1 MKSEKEKERIDS
13 INRMIIEMA
22 SGNFSYQ
29 VERSEHNDELET
41 LAVLLNMM
49 AEEMRESFHHQGFVN
64 PRRIYR
70 HIAQITFI
78 LDQKFKIQTFSALTA
93 EILFLQPD
101 ELLGMSFP
109 ELLTEDSKKVWQ
121 DLEPALENNT
131 FNKTVHLD
139 FQTPDSLIV
148 PAFCSVSLLYY
159 ANEDSKKIIITA
171 LQTVVQSKETEA
183 VLQKAIQNG
192 KVDHKVRKKAGK
204 LRVLRRESDVAKIK
218 EVYLYILKNLD
229 EPLLSLKEL
238 AHSFGINEFKLKY
251 GFKELYNTSVFRF
264 QTDERL
270 NKASLLVQ
278 NSEMPLKTIASIT
291 GFKSFPHFS
300 KAFKMKFGYNPSDLR
315 KASRKK

>member
-1 MKSEKEKERIDS
+1 MKSEKERIDR

-22 SGNFSYQ
+22 SGNFSYEVQ
-29 VERSEHNDELET
+29 RSEHDDELET

-49 AEEMRESFHHQGFVN
+49 AEEMRESFHHYGFVN
-64 PRRIYR
+64 SRGKYR

-78 LDQKFKIQTFSALTA
+78 LNQNFKIQTFSALTA
-93 EILFLQPD
+93 EILILQPY
-101 ELLGMSFP
+101 ELLGKSFP
-109 ELLTEDSKKVWQ
+109 ELLTEDSKKAWK

-139 FQTPDSLIV
+139 FHTPDSLIV
-148 PAFCSVSLLYY
+148 PAFCSVSLLF
-159 ANEDSKKIIITA
+159 NPDEESKKIIITA
-171 LQTVVQSKETEA
+171 VQTVVQSEETEA

-192 KVDHKVRKKAGK
+192 NMDNKVRKKAGK
-204 LRVLRRESDVAKIK
+204 LRVLRRESDVARIK
-218 EVYLYILKNLD
+218 EVYLHILTNLD

-238 AHSFGINEFKLKY
+238 AHHFGTNEFKLKY
-251 GFKELYNTSVFRF
+251 GFKELYNTTVFRF

-300 KAFKMKFGYNPSDLR
+300 KAFKKKFGYNPSDLR
-315 KASRKK
+315 RVSRKK